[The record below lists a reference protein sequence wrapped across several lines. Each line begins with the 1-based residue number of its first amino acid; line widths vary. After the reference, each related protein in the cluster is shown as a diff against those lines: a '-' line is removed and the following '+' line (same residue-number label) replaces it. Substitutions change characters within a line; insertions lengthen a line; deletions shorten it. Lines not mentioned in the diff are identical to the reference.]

1 MHGARLPKL
10 HAFHSPDPFFGTYL
24 MFLFRFFCFRR
35 PCRCPT
41 KILSGHSMDTLNCA
55 PDGASARSRSPSRS
69 LEVAPQHPP
78 TTPIRVTESQE
89 LVITHAPRQCACLGI
104 GATTARGTG
113 PGRLL
118 VERLNWKAQR
128 LNACHND
135 AASNVCEDVDE
146 LWRQHAIPE
155 SHAYNRSPRAHGRQ
169 KRERG
174 DRSFK

>member
-1 MHGARLPKL
+1 
-10 HAFHSPDPFFGTYL
+10 
-24 MFLFRFFCFRR
+24 
-35 PCRCPT
+35 
-41 KILSGHSMDTLNCA
+41 MDTLNCA

-89 LVITHAPRQCACLGI
+89 LVITHARQCACLGI

-135 AASNVCEDVDE
+135 AASNVCEDVE
-146 LWRQHAIPE
+146 LRRQHAILNAIPE
-155 SHAYNRSPRAHGRQ
+155 SHAYKGALGPRAAES
-169 KRERG
+169 KR
-174 DRSFK
+174 